1 MILSLRFLFACFAI
15 FTRLGLGSALNL
27 HLKRMWKMTELEVVT
42 ANLIKGGYY
51 MVLRRNLAQLE

>member
-1 MILSLRFLFACFAI
+1 MILAI